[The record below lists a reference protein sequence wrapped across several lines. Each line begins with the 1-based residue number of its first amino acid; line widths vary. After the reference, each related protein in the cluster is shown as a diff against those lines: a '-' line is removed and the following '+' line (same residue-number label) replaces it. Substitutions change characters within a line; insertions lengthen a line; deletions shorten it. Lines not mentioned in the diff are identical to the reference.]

1 MADVN
6 FGDVIEDWLAGFPLL
21 TILSYRLGAL
31 HSIEVAFAFLT
42 GSVNKIIKVFIAV
55 TFLEKRY
62 F

>member
-31 HSIEVAFAFLT
+31 HSIEVALALITQPSQVQSQSILLLQMSF
-42 GSVNKIIKVFIAV
+42 
-55 TFLEKRY
+55 
-62 F
+62 